1 MVRVYGNARVE
12 VFRNESIY
20 LRVVGFRESM
30 HDDYELPYSN
40 TETHPSFSNVA
51 RFVE

>member
-1 MVRVYGNARVE
+1 MVVRRAE
-12 VFRNESIY
+12 VSRNESIY

-30 HDDYELPYSN
+30 HDDYEPPYSN
-40 TETHPSFSNVA
+40 TKTHPSFSNVA